1 MKSNSLRVLL
11 VGYGNVGKAL
21 RKMVRERA
29 PSLGLNVRIEGIV
42 TRRGIMLGDSEEF
55 RKTKDGTPID
65 ALNEVSPDL
74 VIDVS
79 SANYETGEP
88 SFSLYMEAL
97 SRGIAVITAN
107 KAPLA
112 LKYAEIVGQAK
123 KHGAFLG
130 FQATVMSGTPS
141 INLLRLLR
149 GSTILKI
156 RGILNGTT
164 NYILTRMDQG
174 LEYFQALREAQ
185 EKGYAEANPEH
196 DVNGFDAAA
205 KLTILTNFAMGRNIS
220 IRDVDFSGIA
230 NVTLSRIEEAKRR
243 SRKLKLVA
251 VSEGKTS
258 KVSLTEVSPEDPL
271 YHVDGVINT
280 LDIHSDIQE
289 VVITGPG
296 AGPQNAAFGV
306 FSDIV
311 LMSNGLI

>member
-1 MKSNSLRVLL
+1 MKVLL
-11 VGYGNVGKAL
+11 LGYGNVGKAL
-21 RKMVRERA
+21 RRMIKERA
-29 PSLGLNVRIEGIV
+29 PSLGLNVTIEGVV

-55 RKTKDGTPID
+55 RKTREGTPLD
-65 ALNEVSPDL
+65 ALNLVNPDL
-74 VIDVS
+74 VVDVS

-88 SFSLYMEAL
+88 SVSLYMEAL
-97 SRGIAVITAN
+97 SRGTSVITAN

-112 LKYAEIVGQAK
+112 LKYGDIMNQAR
-123 KHGAFLG
+123 KHGASIG

-141 INLLRLLR
+141 INLIRLLQ

-174 LEYFQALREAQ
+174 LDYSQALREAQ

-205 KLTILTNFAMGRNIS
+205 KLTILTNFAMNRNIS
-220 IRDVDFSGIA
+220 IKDVDFSGIV
-230 NVTLSRIEEAKRR
+230 NVTPSRIEEAKRR

-258 KVSLTEVSPEDPL
+258 RVSLTEVSPEDPL
-271 YHVDGVINT
+271 YHVDGVTNT

-306 FSDIV
+306 FSDMV
-311 LMSNGLI
+311 LMSRGLI